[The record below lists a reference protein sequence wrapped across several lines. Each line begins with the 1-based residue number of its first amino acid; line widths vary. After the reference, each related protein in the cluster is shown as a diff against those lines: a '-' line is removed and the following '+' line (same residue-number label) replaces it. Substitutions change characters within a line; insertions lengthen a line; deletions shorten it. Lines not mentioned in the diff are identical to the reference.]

1 MIITSK
7 EMNFKNELINI
18 VVSVIRDLIMLVK
31 VQYGYNNIQA
41 YLHCLNCNL
50 TLWVVHHVVDKIL
63 LV

>member
-50 TLWVVHHVVDKIL
+50 TL
-63 LV
+63 